1 MSKEGNHLAGTGRL
15 GAAIGSEPVSKSW
28 ILFFWAAS
36 LFNFAIGALGMF
48 SPEATVDARIVSLL
62 VFCFGIIYMLVAR
75 DPLRFGPALWAGLI
89 GKLGVVGLLG
99 PAALKPGADAATL
112 PILCVDALFA
122 LGFVVFLFVRSDDLS
137 AK

>member
-1 MSKEGNHLAGTGRL
+1 MKKESDHFAGAGRL
-15 GAAIGSEPVSKSW
+15 GAAIGSEPVGKGW
-28 ILFFWAAS
+28 VLFFWAAC
-36 LFNFAIGALGMF
+36 LFNLAIGALGMF
-48 SPEATVDARIVSLL
+48 SPEATVDARIVGLL
-62 VFCFGIIYMLVAR
+62 VLCFGIIYLLVAR

-89 GKLGVVGLLG
+89 GKLGLVGLLG
-99 PAALKPGADAATL
+99 PAALKPGADAAIL

>member
-1 MSKEGNHLAGTGRL
+1 MIKETENLEGSGRL
-15 GAAIGSEPVSKSW
+15 GAAIGSEPVSKGW

-36 LFNFAIGALGMF
+36 LFNFVIGALGMF
-48 SPEATVDARIVSLL
+48 SPEATIDARIVSLL
-62 VFCFGIIYMLVAR
+62 VFCFGIIYLLVAR

-99 PAALKPGADAATL
+99 PAALEPGADAAIL

-122 LGFVVFLFVRSDDLS
+122 LAFVVFLFVRSDDLS